1 MELRCVKTVAAPS
14 GWHGF
19 SNTGSLPWTD
29 HPSRKMRF
37 VASVCVNASLCFCKV
52 VCSPRRNASGIL
64 RCWPLK
70 TMREGDGGALRG
82 RAVLGPR
89 RAGGPQ
95 QQVPPLVAAITHSTP
110 RQQHQLQEEFERC
123 TLAITARLRSSR
135 LPVLPASGH
144 RDEPHWHLR
153 LSALRRQRF
162 LREM

>member
-70 TMREGDGGALRG
+70 TMREVDDGALRG

-89 RAGGPQ
+89 RRAALSNKCRHWLLPSPPQ
-95 QQVPPLVAAITHSTP
+95 HLGSNISSSKNSKDAHSRLLHGYAHLGCRY
-110 RQQHQLQEEFERC
+110 RQH
-123 TLAITARLRSSR
+123 LAIGMNHIGICDCQ
-135 LPVLPASGH
+135 P
-144 RDEPHWHLR
+144 
-153 LSALRRQRF
+153 
-162 LREM
+162 